1 MAHLGLLLHN
11 APKIEILNLLMIKN
25 NQIDLI
31 LVDAKIMIVADIS
44 DMIILP

>member
-1 MAHLGLLLHN
+1 
-11 APKIEILNLLMIKN
+11 MIKN